1 MTDRPTTELDPG
13 PAIIRAYL
21 HRALAVFMRELRTR
35 ADAGGGRLGEAD
47 IEEAARA
54 FKQPDSPTLAAICR
68 AAWKDC
74 GLLYDAEDRGEDRKA
89 SFERLL
95 VWPFAHLL
103 PRSGNGNAG
112 GQSISRHVIPGY
124 LAAIE
129 DLIGPLLFGRH
140 QERCRE
146 LVRSTR
152 SARGGAFHWDD
163 VYADP
168 TSQLIVDDVL
178 VLVAQEFADFD
189 EQRDW
194 FIGLVNDAM
203 PAPTNGS
210 GHAAALD
217 DEGFALIMN
226 ALFAHLA
233 QDLRSK
239 AGRAR
244 LVERHGEPA
253 VERLRAFIG
262 NLESGG

>member
-1 MTDRPTTELDPG
+1 MTDEPTMELDPG
-13 PAIIRAYL
+13 SAIIRGYL
-21 HRALAVFMRELRTR
+21 HRALAVFVRELHAS
-35 ADAGGGRLGEAD
+35 ADAAGGKIGAAD
-47 IEEAARA
+47 IDRA
-54 FKQPDSPTLAAICR
+54 LQDFKRPDSPTLAAICR

-103 PRSGNGNAG
+103 PQGDTADAG
-112 GQSISRHVIPGY
+112 EREVTRHIIPGY

-129 DLIGPLLFGRH
+129 DLIGPLVFGRH

-146 LVRSTR
+146 LVRTTR

-163 VYADP
+163 IYNDP

-178 VLVAQEFADFD
+178 VLVAQEFADFE

-217 DEGFALIMN
+217 DDGFTLIMS
-226 ALFAHLA
+226 ALFGHLA
-233 QDLRSK
+233 QELDSV
-239 AGRAR
+239 AGRPR
-244 LVERHGEPA
+244 LVERHGEQ
-253 VERLRAFIG
+253 VIERLRAFVTT
-262 NLESGG
+262 LKKC